1 MRSLAIARDDRFARS
16 DSSPPSAVR
25 NDSYGLVQRFPKIQ
39 IVMTV
44 NQDQRYHMDK
54 RQVRDS
60 FARAADS
67 YDQAAVLQREVGQR
81 MLERLDLVRLQPAVV
96 LDVGAGTGIAT
107 AALARRYK
115 KARVAALDI
124 ALPMLMQARRRA
136 PWLRKIHCVCA
147 DAERPPFAD
156 ACCDL
161 IFSNLT
167 LQWCND
173 LDKVLQA
180 LRRLLRPGG
189 LLMFTTLGPDTLKEL
204 RESWA
209 AVDRYSHVNAFL
221 DMHDVGDALVR
232 ARFADPVMDVERM
245 TLTYRDAQAL
255 MRDLKTLGSHNVTA
269 GRPRA
274 LTGKGRLKAV
284 IAAYER
290 HRRDGVLPASYEVVY
305 GHAWAPAAEPGTA
318 RVPLA
323 TLRR

>member
-1 MRSLAIARDDRFARS
+1 
-16 DSSPPSAVR
+16 
-25 NDSYGLVQRFPKIQ
+25 
-39 IVMTV
+39 MTV
-44 NQDQRYHMDK
+44 NQDQRYRLDK

-60 FARAADS
+60 FARAANI
-67 YDQAAVLQREVGQR
+67 YDQAAVLQREVAQR

-107 AALARRYK
+107 AALAKRYK

-136 PWLRKIHCVCA
+136 PWFRKIHCVCA
-147 DAERPPFAD
+147 DAEHPPFAD

-209 AVDRYSHVNAFL
+209 AVDRHSHVNAFL

-232 ARFADPVMDVERM
+232 AWFADPVMDVERM
-245 TLTYRDAQAL
+245 TLTYRDARAL
-255 MRDLKTLGSHNVTA
+255 MRDLKMLGSHNVTA

-274 LTGKGRLKAV
+274 LTGKGRLKAM

-290 HRRDGVLPASYEVVY
+290 QRRDGVLPASYEVVY
-305 GHAWAPAAEPGTA
+305 GHAWAPAADPATA
-318 RVPLA
+318 RVPLS